1 MTKSSRSFTRPLSEL
16 LGATLGDALKA
27 QGFASTEMISRWRDI
42 VGSEIAAHSEPL
54 KINWP
59 RPFGEQAPEPA
70 TLVVRVEGPAALEI
84 QHLSAVI
91 LERVNRFFGWQ
102 AIGRIALRQAPLK
115 HRKTMAP
122 AAPDPAAAAQIAETL
137 PDVKD
142 ENLRQALA
150 RLGAAI
156 KRN

>member
-1 MTKSSRSFTRPLSEL
+1 
-16 LGATLGDALKA
+16 
-27 QGFASTEMISRWRDI
+27 
-42 VGSEIAAHSEPL
+42 
-54 KINWP
+54 
-59 RPFGEQAPEPA
+59 
-70 TLVVRVEGPAALEI
+70 
-84 QHLSAVI
+84 
-91 LERVNRFFGWQ
+91 
-102 AIGRIALRQAPLK
+102 LRQAPLK